1 MFITKD
7 KKVKQSLFNQKL
19 FTKDIKNAKQHQS
32 SDLPDVICENK
43 GVEHKFLKVSL
54 RVAN

>member
-19 FTKDIKNAKQHQS
+19 FTKDIINAKQHQS
-32 SDLPDVICENK
+32 SDLPDQRSVRMK
-43 GVEHKFLKVSL
+43 GWSTNSWKKV
-54 RVAN
+54 